1 MEALD
6 RRLNTLFESWL
17 GPRDPRVRGW
27 LLLDNYSPT
36 LALTVLYLVVVWAG
50 PKYMKHRP
58 AYSCKGVLVLYNAGL
73 TLLSLCMFWQLLC
86 ALLSGNYEFYC
97 QKCHSSP
104 EVDKKVMKVLWWY
117 YFSKFI
123 EFMDTVFFIL
133 RKNNHQITVLHVYHH
148 TSMCNIW
155 WFVMNWLPCGQSSFG
170 PCFNSLVHVVMYSY
184 YGLSAI
190 PAMRPYLWWKKYIT
204 QLQLIQFLVTIL
216 QTLCAIM
223 WPCGVPFGWLY
234 FQITY
239 VLTLIVFFTNFY
251 IQTYKK
257 YKRELRNG
265 SSLSTNGHMVHK
277 TKTN

>member
-1 MEALD
+1 
-6 RRLNTLFESWL
+6 
-17 GPRDPRVRGW
+17 
-27 LLLDNYSPT
+27 
-36 LALTVLYLVVVWAG
+36 
-50 PKYMKHRP
+50 MKHRP